1 MKTTWIITA
10 NSGRVR
16 FFADAG
22 ATEPL
27 QELEDMINP
36 AARLRTSDIDT
47 DRLGPTSTAGSGHN
61 IGGTQGVGAAHNA
74 GVGAPNKQY
83 QPAVTPTEHEAELFA
98 KEVCRFLLQSHQEGK
113 YNALVLTASPQF
125 LGTLRANI
133 DPQLKD
139 LIKFELNK
147 DYTQV
152 NGPQLREQIQQ
163 AKQAK
168 E

>member
-27 QELEDMINP
+27 QELEDMVNP
-36 AARLRTSDIDT
+36 AARLRDT
-47 DRLGPTSTAGSGHN
+47 DINTDRVGPTSAGGSTHN
-61 IGGTQGVGAAHNA
+61 IGGAQGGGGAHNA
-74 GVGAPNKQY
+74 AGGAPNKQY
-83 QPAVTPTEHEAELFA
+83 QPAVTPAEHEAELFA

-113 YNALVLTASPQF
+113 YNALVLTATPSF
-125 LGTLRANI
+125 LGTLRANL